1 MTAKISRRELIQ
13 KSLFG
18 FGALSLSVGF
28 TGCNDS
34 SDQETATL
42 QVNFEHGVASGDPL
56 QDRVIL
62 WTRLTPSDSSAR
74 LQVTWEIA
82 LDQQFKQII
91 KTDKVTTA
99 AAQDFTVKVDAIG
112 LKPNQSYFYRFSFGD
127 KISPIGQTKTLPT
140 STSKVSFAVCSCSNY
155 PAGYFYVYR
164 EMAKQ
169 DVDVVIHLGDYI
181 YEYGADGYAA
191 EDAAKLGRTLA
202 ADNDKEI
209 IKLDDY
215 RKRYALYRKDKDLQ
229 SLHHRHPFIVIWDDH
244 ELANDAWREG
254 AENHTEE
261 TANAKNEGKFS
272 ERKLAALQAYFE
284 WMPIRPVDNQ
294 HIKIYRQ
301 FNFGGLVNLMML
313 DTRII
318 ARDEQ
323 LEYGKFINP
332 MTGKLD
338 AVAFQAALF
347 NSTRTIMGETQREW
361 LLGNK
366 EKNIVGVIQSSNATW
381 DVLGQQILMTKMFVP
396 AELLQALAEITAGNP
411 SLDTL
416 NKMNAQITE
425 LVKLKLRLIQGDPTL
440 TAQDKARVL
449 TVAPYNLDAWDGYF
463 AEREIVYGT
472 LAQLKKK
479 VVVLAGDTHNAWSS
493 NLYSKDGVF
502 VGVELATSSVSSP
515 GLEKY
520 LNIPLD
526 QLQQFEFAFTTL
538 IDELNYCNL
547 NQRGY
552 LIVQFDETQVQSQWI
567 YVDSIKKPEYV
578 IDKSRGYQLSLDNN
592 LLPVKTGQQVA

>member
-34 SDQETATL
+34 SDQESSTL
-42 QVNFEHGVASGDPL
+42 KVNFEHGVASGDPL
-56 QDRVIL
+56 KDRVIL
-62 WTRLTPSDSSAR
+62 WTRLTPNDSSAR
-74 LQVTWEIA
+74 LQVTWQIA
-82 LDQQFKQII
+82 LDDQFKQIV

-99 AAQDFTVKVDAIG
+99 ASQDFTVKVDATG
-112 LKPNQSYFYRFSFGD
+112 LIPDQSYFYRFIFGD
-127 KISPIGQTKTLPT
+127 KISPVGRTKTLPT

-169 DVDVVIHLGDYI
+169 NVDVIIHLGDYI
-181 YEYGADGYAA
+181 YEYGATGYAT
-191 EDAAKLGRTLA
+191 EEAKELGRTLP

-215 RKRYALYRKDKDLQ
+215 RKRYALYREDLDLQ
-229 SLHHRHPFIVIWDDH
+229 AAHQRHPFIVIWDDH
-244 ELANDAWREG
+244 ELANDTWREG
-254 AENHTEE
+254 AENHQPD
-261 TANAKNEGKFS
+261 EGPFL

-284 WMPIRPVDNQ
+284 WMPIRPVDDQ
-294 HIKIYRQ
+294 HTKIYRQ
-301 FNFGGLVNLMML
+301 FDFGNLVQLTML

-323 LEYGKFINP
+323 LDYDDYLTA
-332 MTGKLD
+332 TGLD
-338 AVAFQAALF
+338 IAKFQADLTNPA
-347 NSTRTIMGETQREW
+347 RTLMGYTQRDW
-361 LLGNK
+361 LLGK
-366 EKNIVGVIQSSNATW
+366 LQQSTATW
-381 DVLGQQILMTKMFVP
+381 NVLGQQILMTKMLVP
-396 AELLQALAEITAGNP
+396 AELLFALAEITSGNP
-411 SLDTL
+411 SDETL
-416 NKMNAQITE
+416 EKMNAQITE
-425 LVKLKLRLIQGDPTL
+425 LITLKIRLQKGDPTL
-440 TAQDKARVL
+440 TAQEKARVL

-463 AEREIVYGT
+463 AEREILYGT

-493 NLYSKDGVF
+493 NLYSKDGAF

-520 LNIPLD
+520 LNIPLA
-526 QLQQFEFAFTTL
+526 QLQQFEFAFNTL

-552 LIVQFDETQVQSQWI
+552 LMVQFDETQVQSQWI
-567 YVDSIKKPEYV
+567 YLDSIKKPVYA
-578 IDKSRGYQLSLDNN
+578 IDQSRGYQLSLDKN
-592 LLPVKTGQQVA
+592 LLPMKTAQQVA

>member
-18 FGALSLSVGF
+18 FGALSLSAGF

-91 KTDKVTTA
+91 KTDKVTTSA
-99 AAQDFTVKVDAIG
+99 SQDFTVKVDAIG
-112 LKPNQSYFYRFSFGD
+112 LKPNQSYFYRFVFGD
-127 KISPIGQTKTLPT
+127 KISPVGQTKTLPT

-169 DVDVVIHLGDYI
+169 NVDVVIHLGDYI
-181 YEYGADGYAA
+181 YEYGADGYAT
-191 EDAAKLGRTLA
+191 EDAAKLGRTLPA
-202 ADNDKEI
+202 NNDKEI

-215 RKRYALYRKDKDLQ
+215 RKRYALYSKDKDLQ
-229 SLHHRHPFIVIWDDH
+229 ALHHRHPFIVIWDDH

-284 WMPIRPVDNQ
+284 WMPIRPIDDQ

-301 FNFGGLVNLMML
+301 FDFGNLVQLTML

-318 ARDEQ
+318 ARDQQ
-323 LEYGKFINP
+323 LDYVDY
-332 MTGKLD
+332 MTANGLNAAK
-338 AVAFQAALF
+338 FQADLTNPA
-347 NSTRTIMGETQREW
+347 RTLMGYTQRDW
-361 LLGNK
+361 LLGK
-366 EKNIVGVIQSSNATW
+366 LQQSNATW
-381 DVLGQQILMTKMFVP
+381 NVLGQQILMAKMFIP
-396 AELLQALAEITAGNP
+396 AELLLSLAEITSGNP
-411 SLDTL
+411 TADTL
-416 NKMNAQITE
+416 NKMNTQITE
-425 LVKLKLRLIQGDPTL
+425 LVTLKMRLKQGDPSL
-440 TAQDKARVL
+440 TSQEKARIL

-463 AEREIVYGT
+463 VEREILYGT
-472 LAQLKKK
+472 LAQLNKK

-502 VGVELATSSVSSP
+502 VGVEMATSSVSSP

-520 LNIPLD
+520 LNIPLT

-552 LIVQFDETQVQSQWI
+552 LMVQFDETQVQSQWV
-567 YVDSIKKPEYV
+567 YVDSIKKSEYV
-578 IDKSRGYQLSLDNN
+578 IDKSRGYQLSLDKN
-592 LLPVKTGQQVA
+592 LLPVKTAQQVA

>member
-1 MTAKISRRELIQ
+1 MTVKISRRELIQ

-18 FGALSLSVGF
+18 FGALSLSAGF

-34 SDQETATL
+34 SDQETARL

-62 WTRLTPSDSSAR
+62 WTRLTPNDSSAR

-82 LDQQFKQII
+82 LDQQFKQVVNAN
-91 KTDKVTTA
+91 KVITA
-99 AAQDFTVKVDAIG
+99 AAQDFTVKVDATG
-112 LKPNQSYFYRFSFGD
+112 LKPNQSYFFRFIFGD

-169 DVDVVIHLGDYI
+169 NVDVVIHLGDYI

-191 EDAAKLGRTLA
+191 EDAVKLGRSLA
-202 ADNDKEI
+202 ADNNKEI

-229 SLHHRHPFIVIWDDH
+229 ALHHRHPFIVIWDDH

-261 TANAKNEGKFS
+261 TPNAKNEGKFS
-272 ERKLAALQAYFE
+272 ERKLVALQAYFE

-301 FNFGGLVNLMML
+301 FDFGNLVQLTML

-323 LEYGKFINP
+323 LGYANYMTVNGLDIAKFQADLTNP
-332 MTGKLD
+332 ARTLMGYTQRDWLIGKL
-338 AVAFQAALF
+338 QQ
-347 NSTRTIMGETQREW
+347 STANW
-361 LLGNK
+361 N
-366 EKNIVGVIQSSNATW
+366 
-381 DVLGQQILMTKMFVP
+381 VLGQQILMTKMLVP
-396 AELLQALAEITAGNP
+396 AELLLALAEITAGNP
-411 SLDTL
+411 SEATL
-416 NKMNAQITE
+416 SKMNAQITE
-425 LVKLKLRLIQGDPTL
+425 LVTLKIRLQKGDPTL
-440 TAQDKARVL
+440 TLQEKARVL

-463 AEREIVYGT
+463 AEREILYGT

-493 NLYSKDGVF
+493 NLYSKDGAF

-520 LNIPLD
+520 LDIPLA
-526 QLQQFEFAFTTL
+526 QLQQFEFALTTL
-538 IDELNYCNL
+538 IDELSYCNL

-552 LIVQFDETQVQSQWI
+552 LIVQFDETQVQSQWVF
-567 YVDSIKKPEYV
+567 VDSIKKPEYA
-578 IDKSRGYQLSLDNN
+578 IDTVRGHQLSLDKN
-592 LLPVKTGQQVA
+592 LLPVKAGQQVA

>member
-18 FGALSLSVGF
+18 FGALSLSAGF

-82 LDQQFKQII
+82 LDPQFKQII

-127 KISPIGQTKTLPT
+127 KISPVGQTKTLPT

-169 DVDVVIHLGDYI
+169 NVDVVIHLGDYI
-181 YEYGADGYAA
+181 YEYGADGYAT
-191 EDAAKLGRTLA
+191 EDAAKLGRTLPA
-202 ADNDKEI
+202 NNDKEI

-229 SLHHRHPFIVIWDDH
+229 ALHHRHPFIVIWDDH

-284 WMPIRPVDNQ
+284 WMPIRPIDDQ

-301 FNFGGLVNLMML
+301 FDFGNLVQLTML

-318 ARDEQ
+318 ARDQQ
-323 LEYGKFINP
+323 LDYVDY
-332 MTGKLD
+332 MTANGLNAAK
-338 AVAFQAALF
+338 FQADLTNPA
-347 NSTRTIMGETQREW
+347 RTLMGYTQRDW
-361 LLGNK
+361 LLGK
-366 EKNIVGVIQSSNATW
+366 LQQSNATW
-381 DVLGQQILMTKMFVP
+381 NVLGQQILMAKMFIP
-396 AELLQALAEITAGNP
+396 AELLLSLAEITSGNP
-411 SLDTL
+411 TADTL
-416 NKMNAQITE
+416 NKMNTQITE
-425 LVKLKLRLIQGDPTL
+425 LVTLKMRLKQGDPSL
-440 TAQDKARVL
+440 TSQEKARIL

-463 AEREIVYGT
+463 VEREILYGT
-472 LAQLKKK
+472 LAQLNKK

-493 NLYSKDGVF
+493 NLYSKDGAF

-520 LNIPLD
+520 LNIPLA

-552 LIVQFDETQVQSQWI
+552 LMVQFDETQVQSQWV
-567 YVDSIKKPEYV
+567 YVDSIKKSEYS
-578 IDKSRGYQLSLDNN
+578 IDTARQYQLSFDKN
-592 LLPVKTGQQVA
+592 LLPVKAGQQVA

>member
-18 FGALSLSVGF
+18 FGALSLSTGF

-62 WTRLTPSDSSAR
+62 WTRLTPNDASAR
-74 LQVTWEIA
+74 LQVNWEIA
-82 LDQQFKQII
+82 LDNQFQQII
-91 KTDKVTTA
+91 KTDKVLTSA
-99 AAQDFTVKVDAIG
+99 SQDFTVKVDVTG
-112 LKPNQSYFYRFSFGD
+112 LKPDQRYFYRFIFGD
-127 KISPIGQTKTLPT
+127 KTSPVGQTKTLPS

-169 DVDVVIHLGDYI
+169 NVDVVIHLGDYI

-191 EDAAKLGRTLA
+191 EDAEKLGRTLA
-202 ADNDKEI
+202 TDNNKEI
-209 IKLDDY
+209 IKLNDY

-229 SLHHRHPFIVIWDDH
+229 ALHHRHPFIVIWDDH
-244 ELANDAWREG
+244 ELANDTWREG
-254 AENHTEE
+254 AENHQS
-261 TANAKNEGKFS
+261 NEGSFLD
-272 ERKLAALQAYFE
+272 RKLAALQAYFE
-284 WMPIRPVDNQ
+284 WMPIRPVDEQ
-294 HIKIYRQ
+294 HTRIYRQ
-301 FNFGGLVNLMML
+301 FDFGNLVQLTML

-318 ARDEQ
+318 ARDQQ
-323 LEYGKFINP
+323 LDYANY
-332 MTGKLD
+332 MTATGLNIAK
-338 AVAFQAALF
+338 FQADLTNPA
-347 NSTRTIMGETQREW
+347 RTLMGYTQRDW
-361 LLGNK
+361 LLGK
-366 EKNIVGVIQSSNATW
+366 LQQSNATW
-381 DVLGQQILMTKMFVP
+381 NVLGQQILMAKMFIP
-396 AELLQALAEITAGNP
+396 AELLLSLAEITSGNP
-411 SLDTL
+411 TADTL
-416 NKMNAQITE
+416 NKMNTQITE
-425 LVKLKLRLIQGDPTL
+425 LVTLKMRLKQGDPSL
-440 TAQDKARVL
+440 TSQEKARVL

-463 AEREIVYGT
+463 AEREILYGT

-493 NLYSKDGVF
+493 NLYSKDGAF

-520 LNIPLD
+520 LNIPLA

-552 LIVQFDETQVQSQWI
+552 LMVQFDDTQVQSQWV
-567 YVDSIKKPEYV
+567 YVDSIKKSEYV
-578 IDKSRGYQLSLDNN
+578 IDKSRGYQLSLDVN
-592 LLPVKTGQQVA
+592 LLPVKTAQQVA

>member
-18 FGALSLSVGF
+18 FGALSLSTGF
-28 TGCNDS
+28 TGCNNS
-34 SDQETATL
+34 SDKESNAL
-42 QVNFEHGVASGDPL
+42 KVSFDHGVASGDPL

-62 WTRLTPSDSSAR
+62 WTRLSPNDSSAR

-82 LDQQFKQII
+82 LDDQFKQIV

-99 AAQDFTVKVDAIG
+99 AAQDFTVKVDATG
-112 LKPNQSYFYRFSFGD
+112 LTPNQNYYYRFIFGD
-127 KISPIGQTKTLPT
+127 KKSPVGQTKTLPT

-169 DVDVVIHLGDYI
+169 NVDVVIHLGDYI
-181 YEYGADGYAA
+181 YEYGADGYAS
-191 EDAAKLGRTLA
+191 EDADKLGRSLA
-202 ADNDKEI
+202 ADNSQEI

-215 RKRYALYRKDKDLQ
+215 RKRYALYRSDKDLQ
-229 SLHHRHPFIVIWDDH
+229 ALHQRHPFIVIWDDH
-244 ELANDAWREG
+244 ELANDTWKEG
-254 AENHTEE
+254 AENHQE
-261 TANAKNEGKFS
+261 NEGSFL

-323 LEYGKFINP
+323 LNYVKFINP
-332 MTGKLD
+332 VTGQLD
-338 AVAFQAALF
+338 TVAFQAAMF

-366 EKNIVGVIQSSNATW
+366 EKSIVGVLQNSTATW
-381 DVLGQQILMTKMFVP
+381 NVLGQQILMTKMLIP
-396 AELLQALAEITAGNP
+396 AELLLSLAEITSGNP
-411 SLDTL
+411 STDTL
-416 NKMNAQITE
+416 NQMTTQITE
-425 LVKLKLRLIQGDPTL
+425 LVTLKMRLKQGDPSL
-440 TAQDKARVL
+440 TEQEKARVL

-463 AEREIVYGT
+463 AEREILYGT

-493 NLYSKDGVF
+493 NLYSKDGAF

-515 GLEKY
+515 GMEKY
-520 LNIPLD
+520 LNIPTA
-526 QLQQFEFAFTTL
+526 QLQQFEFAFTAL

-552 LIVQFDETQVQSQWI
+552 LMVQLDEAQVESQWVF
-567 YVDSIKKPEYV
+567 VDSIKTAEYTV
-578 IDKSRGYQLSLDNN
+578 DASRQHQLVLDVN
-592 LLPVKTGQQVA
+592 LLPMQTAQQVA

>member
-18 FGALSLSVGF
+18 FGALSLSAGF

-112 LKPNQSYFYRFSFGD
+112 LKPNQSYFYRFVFGD
-127 KISPIGQTKTLPT
+127 KISPVGQTKTLPT

-169 DVDVVIHLGDYI
+169 NVDVVIHLGDYI
-181 YEYGADGYAA
+181 YEYGADGYAT
-191 EDAAKLGRTLA
+191 EDAAKLGRTLPA
-202 ADNDKEI
+202 NNDKEI

-229 SLHHRHPFIVIWDDH
+229 ALHHRHPFIVIWDDH

-284 WMPIRPVDNQ
+284 WMPIRPIDDQ

-301 FNFGGLVNLMML
+301 FDFGNLVQLTML

-318 ARDEQ
+318 ARDQQ
-323 LEYGKFINP
+323 LDYANY
-332 MTGKLD
+332 MTATGLNIAK
-338 AVAFQAALF
+338 FQADLTNPA
-347 NSTRTIMGETQREW
+347 RTLMGYTQRDW
-361 LLGNK
+361 LLGK
-366 EKNIVGVIQSSNATW
+366 LQQSTATW
-381 DVLGQQILMTKMFVP
+381 NVLGQQILMTKMLVP
-396 AELLQALAEITAGNP
+396 AELLLSLAEITSGNP
-411 SLDTL
+411 TADTL
-416 NKMNAQITE
+416 NKMNTQITE
-425 LVKLKLRLIQGDPTL
+425 LVTLKMRLKQGDPSL
-440 TAQDKARVL
+440 TSQEKARIL

-463 AEREIVYGT
+463 VEREILYGT
-472 LAQLKKK
+472 LAQLNKK

-493 NLYSKDGVF
+493 NLYSKDGAF

-520 LNIPLD
+520 LNIPLA

-552 LIVQFDETQVQSQWI
+552 LMVQFDETQVQSQWV
-567 YVDSIKKPEYV
+567 YVDSIKKSEYS
-578 IDKSRGYQLSLDNN
+578 IDTARQYQLSFDKN
-592 LLPVKTGQQVA
+592 LLPVKAGQQVA